1 MQKLLYILFYITLIS
16 CNSKKE
22 EIKEEVIVFSDN
34 GTTIYESD
42 IYEVINVFYE
52 VYLSRIS
59 KKEYLK
65 DNAAVY
71 LLFNSQPD
79 DFELVDN
86 KLLEKIVGDSLI
98 EEKDIEFIHR
108 QIKNSKEITLDK
120 SRISDFKLTDK
131 ETLSK
136 LLFSE
141 ENQTKNERD
150 IFDYD
155 IASIYLPLF
164 TINKNKVLVYGYS
177 FIFGGSCISIYE
189 KENEKWIWV
198 KTFVSE

>member
-34 GTTIYESD
+34 GTSIYESD

-65 DNAAVY
+65 DNTAVY

-108 QIKNSKEITLDK
+108 QIKNSKPE
-120 SRISDFKLTDK
+120 
-131 ETLSK
+131 
-136 LLFSE
+136 
-141 ENQTKNERD
+141 
-150 IFDYD
+150 FDY
-155 IASIYLPLF
+155 
-164 TINKNKVLVYGYS
+164 
-177 FIFGGSCISIYE
+177 
-189 KENEKWIWV
+189 
-198 KTFVSE
+198 

>member
-1 MQKLLYILFYITLIS
+1 M
-16 CNSKKE
+16 
-22 EIKEEVIVFSDN
+22 
-34 GTTIYESD
+34 
-42 IYEVINVFYE
+42 
-52 VYLSRIS
+52 
-59 KKEYLK
+59 
-65 DNAAVY
+65 
-71 LLFNSQPD
+71 
-79 DFELVDN
+79 VDT
-86 KLLEKIVGDSLI
+86 KLLEKIVEQSLI
-98 EEKDIEFIHR
+98 EEKDKEFIYQ

-131 ETLSK
+131 KTLSK

-150 IFDYD
+150 NFVYD

-177 FIFGGSCISIYE
+177 FVFGGNCISIYE
-189 KENEKWIWV
+189 KKNEKWIWL